1 MVVRVF
7 DDRLEVSNPGG
18 LPPGTT
24 VEDLKQP
31 HESRPRNKLVADAF
45 FLIKYIEQFGTGI
58 RRIINDCREAGV
70 PEPEFE
76 SQAGAFRIVF
86 HKPIPLEDL
95 LAALKLNER
104 QLNGVRATIQHG
116 HITRRDY
123 ERLTAAPTATAK
135 RDLAKLAK
143 NEVLAKRGRGRSI
156 RYVLSAQAMSR
167 NVSRKNELLVVC
179 QRR

>member
-76 SQAGAFRIVF
+76 SRAGAFRIVF

-104 QLNGVRATIQHG
+104 QLKGVRATIQHG

-123 ERLTAAPTATAK
+123 ERLTTARTATAK
-135 RDLAKLAK
+135 RDLAELVE
-143 NEVLAKRGRGRSI
+143 NRVLAKRGRGRST

-167 NVSRKNELLVVC
+167 NVSRK
-179 QRR
+179 